1 MSILANREQALLNPL
16 SDAYLVLFE
25 AWYTRRALTQDEQQ
39 QIAKAWALVH
49 ARKTLIE
56 MGEINENN

>member
-16 SDAYLVLFE
+16 SDAFLVLFE

-39 QIAKAWALVH
+39 QIANAWALVH

>member
-25 AWYTRRALTQDEQQ
+25 AWYTRRALTQDEQN
-39 QIAKAWALVH
+39 QIANAWALVH

-56 MGEINENN
+56 MGELNENN

>member
-1 MSILANREQALLNPL
+1 MSILSNREQELLNPL
-16 SDAYLVLFE
+16 SDAFLTLFE
-25 AWYTRRALTQDEQQ
+25 VWFTRRELTSDEQQ
-39 QIAKAWALVH
+39 QIANAWALVH

>member
-39 QIAKAWALVH
+39 QIANAWALVH